1 MTSILDKIC
10 SREEAQK
17 RINSWKSEGKVIG
30 YSSGAFDLLH
40 SGHVSYLEVASQKCD
55 KLIVGLNSDSSIKQY
70 KSPDRPVCGEKDRAL
85 VLAAL
90 ESVDCVFIFEEK
102 NNNKNIEILRP
113 DIYFKAGDYTKDKL
127 SSASIIE
134 SYGGRVELIPF
145 KEGKSTTSII
155 EKLAGNGEIT
165 HEIPP
170 LSPAPILFLDRDG
183 TLIEHVEYIHEPSK
197 VKIIPGVFE
206 TLKKFQ
212 DAGYR
217 IAIVTNQPG
226 IGLGYFTKEDFFAV
240 NRVLFKSCKEYGVH
254 IAKIYYCPF
263 TVADKSPWMK
273 PAPGM
278 LERGLKELNG
288 IREKSVM
295 IGDNEVDI
303 GAGKAA
309 NVGRVIF
316 VGDKAPKDASGV
328 EIFKSIA
335 DVNPL

>member
-1 MTSILDKIC
+1 MAQLSDKIC
-10 SREEAQK
+10 SREEALK
-17 RINSWKSEGKVIG
+17 RKEVWKKEGKVIG
-30 YSSGAFDLLH
+30 YTSGAFDLLH
-40 SGHVSYLEVASQKCD
+40 PGHVSYLEIARQKCD
-55 KLIVGLNSDSSIKQY
+55 KLIVGLNSDASIKQY
-70 KSPDRPVCGEKDRAL
+70 KSPDRPVCGQTDRAI
-85 VLAAL
+85 VIAAL
-90 ESVDCVFIFEEK
+90 ESVDCVFIFEEQ
-102 NNNKNIEILRP
+102 NNNKNIEILKP
-113 DIYFKAGDYTKDKL
+113 DLYLKAGDYTKEKL

-134 SYGGRVELIPF
+134 SYGGKVELIPF

-155 EKLAGNGEIT
+155 EKLVGNGEVT
-165 HEIPP
+165 HEIAQ
-170 LSPAPILFLDRDG
+170 LAPAPILFLDRDG

-197 VKIIPGVFE
+197 VRIIPGVFE

-240 NRVLFKSCKEYGVH
+240 NRVLFKSCKEHAVH
-254 IAKIYYCPF
+254 IAKIYFCPF

-273 PAPGM
+273 PEPGM

-309 NVGRVIF
+309 KVGRVIF
-316 VGDKAPKDASGV
+316 VGKDAPKDISGV
-328 EIFKSIA
+328 EVYRSIA
-335 DVNPL
+335 DVKPL